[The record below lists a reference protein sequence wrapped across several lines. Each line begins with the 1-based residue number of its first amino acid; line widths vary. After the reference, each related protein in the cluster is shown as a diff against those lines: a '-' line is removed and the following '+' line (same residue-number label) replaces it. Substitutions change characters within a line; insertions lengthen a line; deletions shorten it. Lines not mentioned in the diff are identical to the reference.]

1 MKKLMI
7 LYSIFLLAFT
17 SIQAQAHFDL
27 QLGVSPGGKPS
38 CASLIVNRSNPYEE
52 FQFNMVDVKPQIF
65 AGVRANVQL
74 AEPFFLE
81 GGVSY
86 TKSNTE
92 YKVNYTYENETRPSE
107 ISMSVINHI
116 IQFPLNVGV
125 SLGSVDITSG
135 LTAMKIISSDNELEQ
150 LNGFHSD
157 DAKFQLGWQMGARY
171 AIDRF
176 MVGLEF
182 QGGMNRVCE
191 GMYVNHESLEL
202 MNVPGK
208 FVVTGQ
214 YRF

>member
-7 LYSIFLLAFT
+7 LCVILFLAFT
-17 SIQAQAHFDL
+17 SVQAQIHFDL
-27 QLGVSPGGKPS
+27 QVGVSPGGKPS

-52 FQFNMVDVKPQIF
+52 FQFNMIRVKPQF
-65 AGVRANVQL
+65 FTGVRANVQL

-86 TKSNTE
+86 TKSASE
-92 YKVNYTYENETRPSE
+92 YKINYTIKNETRPSE
-107 ISMSVINHI
+107 VTMKVTEDI

-125 SLGSVDITSG
+125 SLGSVDIMSG
-135 LTAMKIISSDNELEQ
+135 LTAMKTFSFDNELEQ
-150 LNGFHSD
+150 LKDFHSD
-157 DAKFQLGWQMGARY
+157 AKKFQLGWQMGIRY
-171 AIDRF
+171 AIHRF
-176 MVGLEF
+176 MIGLEF
-182 QGGMNRVCE
+182 QGGLNRVCE
-191 GMYVNHESLEL
+191 GMYVHQESLEL